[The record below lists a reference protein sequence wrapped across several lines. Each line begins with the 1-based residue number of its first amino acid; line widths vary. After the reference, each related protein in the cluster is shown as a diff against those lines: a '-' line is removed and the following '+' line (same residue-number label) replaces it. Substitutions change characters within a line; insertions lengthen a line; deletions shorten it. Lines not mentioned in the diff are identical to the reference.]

1 MIDVHLTLVDVVSRR
16 LWVIGTSHFHKL
28 TNECT
33 HHCFYI
39 FIIVITLK
47 ENKNVRS
54 SQSKNCK
61 LVCPLCPKLQNKL
74 SYLHSTFFTFCFN
87 DFATRKFETDLKRSS
102 ESEETW
108 WCWQQTHQM
117 PPPGPQLET
126 EGHSPHVAFW
136 QFSVKGIFE
145 QCIYMY
151 VHDLYL

>member
-54 SQSKNCK
+54 SQSKNWK
-61 LVCPLCPKLQNKL
+61 LVCFYAQNCKIN
-74 SYLHSTFFTFCFN
+74 YLHSTFFTFCFN
-87 DFATRKFETDLKRSS
+87 YFATSKFETDLKRSS

-108 WCWQQTHQM
+108 WCWQQPPQM

-126 EGHSPHVAFW
+126 EAHSPRVAFW

-151 VHDLYL
+151 VYDLYL